1 MFGGSKAPAP
11 SKNGPPTK
19 AGARN
24 VKNGKPTTN
33 GAPVVKP
40 TVAAPK
46 VGAKP
51 INPKKGNAA
60 KRLSS

>member
-1 MFGGSKAPAP
+1 
-11 SKNGPPTK
+11 
-19 AGARN
+19 
-24 VKNGKPTTN
+24 VKNGKPITN
-33 GAPVVKP
+33 GAPVAKP